1 MRSRSPSRI
10 RPRATAGRSLEARQL
25 NVNRPRPRCRTATRG
40 ARTKPGP
47 CRVRA
52 CRARGWDDCSCHA
65 REC

>member
-40 ARTKPGP
+40 APPPR
-47 CRVRA
+47 
-52 CRARGWDDCSCHA
+52 
-65 REC
+65 RED